1 MLKSKCIHPDI
12 IHALAMCGHGDKILI
27 ADGNYPMDS
36 MCEHSTKVWIGLT
49 HGYPTVPQVLE
60 VVANQVNTEKAEVM
74 LPPDGSTPESFGEF
88 KAILTDLELEGIER
102 IAFYSETGNPRIR
115 LAILTGDNR
124 GYSNILLTV
133 GVV

>member
-1 MLKSKCIHPDI
+1 M
-12 IHALAMCGHGDKILI
+12 
-27 ADGNYPMDS
+27 
-36 MCEHSTKVWIGLT
+36 
-49 HGYPTVPQVLE
+49 
-60 VVANQVNTEKAEVM
+60 VANQVNIEKAEVM

-124 GYSNILLTV
+124 HITFMLLVSTALRPD
-133 GVV
+133 GRR